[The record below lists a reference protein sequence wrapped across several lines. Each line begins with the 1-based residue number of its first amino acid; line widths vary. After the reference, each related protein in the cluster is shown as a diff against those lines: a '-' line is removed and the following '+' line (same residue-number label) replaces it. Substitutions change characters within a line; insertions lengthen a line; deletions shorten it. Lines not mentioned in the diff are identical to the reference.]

1 MPKYDFNKFGSNF
14 IAITLQHGFPP
25 VNLLHIFRTP
35 FSKNTSERLL
45 LCQTSIKNKSK
56 EKGIENGCAKRLK
69 KRIKQGIYHNL
80 LQEICANNKDSL
92 FN

>member
-25 VNLLHIFRTP
+25 VNLLHNFRTP

-69 KRIKQGIYHNL
+69 K
-80 LQEICANNKDSL
+80 E
-92 FN
+92 